1 MLQHGLAQHLPVGPE
16 GEAEVRVKAHD
27 RTGLPGGSDG
37 GQMGVAHGAVH
48 QRDAAEVQGKSVAEP
63 GQVDLLRGI
72 QQVGRGLAVK
82 AEGAVAVLLQAHEGK
97 GGVGLV
103 GEHQMAQVDA
113 AGFQLPCDFV
123 AEGVIAQLGEKAAG
137 TAQTG
142 KGSADI
148 GRCAAGARAE
158 GRHLVKDAS
167 HAGRD
172 HVDQRFADGKQSIA
186 GHRKPPDHKLQSSQA
201 APVSFT
207 LTSPGAG

>member
-1 MLQHGLAQHLPVGPE
+1 
-16 GEAEVRVKAHD
+16 
-27 RTGLPGGSDG
+27 
-37 GQMGVAHGAVH
+37 MGVAHGAVH

-63 GQVDLLRGI
+63 GQVNLLRGI

-158 GRHLVKDAS
+158 GRHLVKGAS
-167 HAGRD
+167 YAGRD

-201 APVSFT
+201 APVSFM